1 VPDIG
6 DSGALT
12 GFGKRKQSSRDA
24 CAPRFDAVDRTQL
37 DAAVIACRSLI
48 TTRFPD
54 SFEHGAAAMVL
65 GDGGIVTGTSP
76 RGTTTLSPCATR
88 RSHTPRPSGLPSPS
102 RHRSVCIG
110 MRGRAWS
117 CSAHAGCF
125 VNGCRYMGP
134 GSWLRFRQSMTPTE
148 IVWKQLHELL
158 PDAWIQRSLGPTG
171 LGPRQVS
178 HSHS

>member
-1 VPDIG
+1 MPDIG

-88 RSHTPRPSGLPSPS
+88 RSHPPRPSGLPSPS
-102 RHRSVCIG
+102 RHRPVCIG
-110 MRGRAWS
+110 MRRQGVVVLS
-117 CSAHAGCF
+117 PCG
-125 VNGCRYMGP
+125 
-134 GSWLRFRQSMTPTE
+134 LFRERLS
-148 IVWKQLHELL
+148 VY
-158 PDAWIQRSLGPTG
+158 
-171 LGPRQVS
+171 GPRVLAAVPS
-178 HSHS
+178 VDDPHRNRVEAVARTAA